1 MSRELIHKINDTSER
16 LDEALMQ
23 GELLHDALVMLCR
36 EYPHLSYG
44 ADKITDI
51 IRDVDSQLRAIA
63 DEVRTVPDE
72 TPVVKKYREYM
83 SAYAIFES
91 AAGSGQDDL
100 PHYDTLRQIEIE
112 LHALPSLTAQDM
124 AIKMEVGHSFGGH
137 TCLDYDGE
145 AWAEARA
152 LVADIAL
159 GDTAAKIKDA
169 A

>member
-1 MSRELIHKINDTSER
+1 MSREIIHKINDA
-16 LDEALMQ
+16 LDRIDAALMQ
-23 GELLHDALVMLCR
+23 GELLHDAIIATSR
-36 EYPHLSYG
+36 EYPHLAFG
-44 ADKITDI
+44 ANEITEI
-51 IRDVDSQLRAIA
+51 IGDVERQLKGIR
-63 DEVRTVPDE
+63 EEMRE
-72 TPVVKKYREYM
+72 TPVMVKYREYM

-100 PHYDTLRQIEIE
+100 PHYDTLTQIETE